1 MSAKVIELMLKEIG
15 IEISKLLKVMLANYS
30 FLEGRMVA
38 QIQVAYDLTLTEFYM
53 MQTKIKVA
61 LIYDM
66 ISERMMVFDL
76 VTDLSNST
84 FTRHDLFLPIGKIAI
99 FLYS

>member
-61 LIYDM
+61 LI
-66 ISERMMVFDL
+66 
-76 VTDLSNST
+76 
-84 FTRHDLFLPIGKIAI
+84 
-99 FLYS
+99 

>member
-53 MQTKIKVA
+53 MPTKIKVA
-61 LIYDM
+61 LI
-66 ISERMMVFDL
+66 
-76 VTDLSNST
+76 
-84 FTRHDLFLPIGKIAI
+84 
-99 FLYS
+99 

>member
-1 MSAKVIELMLKEIG
+1 MQLGGVPKVSAKVIELMLKEIG
-15 IEISKLLKVMLANYS
+15 IEISKLLKIMLANYS

-61 LIYDM
+61 LI
-66 ISERMMVFDL
+66 
-76 VTDLSNST
+76 
-84 FTRHDLFLPIGKIAI
+84 
-99 FLYS
+99 

>member
-1 MSAKVIELMLKEIG
+1 MQLGGVPKVSAKVIELMLKEIG

-53 MQTKIKVA
+53 MQTKVKVA
-61 LIYDM
+61 LI
-66 ISERMMVFDL
+66 
-76 VTDLSNST
+76 
-84 FTRHDLFLPIGKIAI
+84 
-99 FLYS
+99 

>member
-1 MSAKVIELMLKEIG
+1 MQLGGVPKVSAKVIELMLKEIG

-61 LIYDM
+61 LI
-66 ISERMMVFDL
+66 
-76 VTDLSNST
+76 
-84 FTRHDLFLPIGKIAI
+84 
-99 FLYS
+99 